1 MTRIDD
7 AAAITVGPPG
17 EPTGMTLDGDR
28 GDGRDLHDASSIAA
42 PSASVW
48 RASAKRLLRDRVGMT
63 SAAIVLAYFLMIFA
77 AAFGWIAADWNVER
91 GVGFASPTFLGKVS
105 NSEAEAAALNP
116 AAQSNA
122 PLVDL
127 SDVDP
132 LAPRYREWAERTAK
146 IATSVIPR
154 TETLP
159 FGADKWG
166 HDVLKKAIKGAQ
178 VSIFVGLSSALVAT
192 LIGSVLGAFA
202 GYFRGWI
209 DDVLEW
215 FYSVFTSI
223 PYILLILAF
232 AAVFRSNSLLAH
244 AGVATIVAV
253 LALTGWTG
261 VYRLMRA
268 EYIKHRAR
276 EYVRAA
282 DAIGASHA
290 SRMFVHILPN
300 ASHVV
305 LVQMSLLTVAFIKA
319 EVILSFLG
327 LGVPV
332 DVVSWGTMLAE
343 AQSELVIGKWW
354 QLVAAGAGM
363 AILVTAFSL
372 FTDSLRDALD
382 PKLN

>member
-1 MTRIDD
+1 MANYDNASSLTIVPVGEPNGLAIIDD
-7 AAAITVGPPG
+7 RVDA
-17 EPTGMTLDGDR
+17 
-28 GDGRDLHDASSIAA
+28 RDPRDDA
-42 PSASVW
+42 PSSSVW
-48 RASAKRLLRDRVGMT
+48 HASLKRLARDRVGMV
-63 SAAIVLAYFLMIFA
+63 SAAVVVLYFLMILG
-77 AAFGWIAADWNVER
+77 AAFGWIAGDWQVER
-91 GVGFASPTFLGKVS
+91 GVSFASPTFMGKVENLELGTTATDADATS
-105 NSEAEAAALNP
+105 IP
-116 AAQSNA
+116 
-122 PLVDL
+122 PVDL

-132 LAPRYREWAERTAK
+132 LAPRYKEWAELTAK
-146 IATSVIPR
+146 IATAIAPR
-154 TETLP
+154 AETLP

-178 VSIFVGLSSALVAT
+178 VSIFVGISAAIVAT
-192 LIGSVLGAFA
+192 LIGTMLGAFA

-215 FYSVFTSI
+215 FYSIFTSI

-232 AAVFRSNSLLAH
+232 AAVFRSNKLLSH
-244 AGVATIVAV
+244 AGVATIIAV
-253 LALTGWTG
+253 LALTGWTR

-268 EYIKHRAR
+268 EYIKHRSR

-282 DAIGASHA
+282 DAIGASNA

-300 ASHVV
+300 ASHVI
-305 LVQMSLLTVAFIKA
+305 LVQMSLLTVEFIKA

-354 QLVAAGAGM
+354 QLFAAGAGM
-363 AILVTAFSL
+363 AVLVTAFSL